1 MRHRVYG
8 RHRRRRAAPVNMVS
22 LRLNPTRAERDQ
34 FEHRAEGIISIM
46 LKRVAAAVG
55 ISLAA
60 LMGSPAQA
68 IESLALKVLGF
79 SPDGRYF
86 AFVQYG
92 GYGDHSSYIAETFV
106 IDTQRDRFVEGVP
119 IRVIVDMR
127 EENEN
132 EAEELQ
138 DLLKNAAKRS
148 AVVMSRYNISRPGT
162 RLVKVAEAKS
172 DEVLSGSDRPT
183 AGADAVTAKHQKI
196 GDLRLKLAAKE
207 LPWSKASKLGPHK
220 EAGSCAK
227 EVDWANGV
235 GFRLT
240 LEQGGR
246 ETVLND
252 DKTIPA
258 SRHCVLGYG
267 IAEVHAFDR
276 PDGKVTLAVLLGMDQ
291 RGFEGNDRVFLAV
304 TKVLDAPR

>member
-1 MRHRVYG
+1 
-8 RHRRRRAAPVNMVS
+8 
-22 LRLNPTRAERDQ
+22 LNPNRAVSDQ
-34 FEHRAEGIISIM
+34 FEHQARGTISIM
-46 LKRVAAAVG
+46 LKRVAAAVA

-68 IESLALKVLGF
+68 IESLAVKVLGF

-106 IDTQRDRFVEGVP
+106 IDTQRDRFVESVP
-119 IRVIVDMR
+119 IRLIVDMR

-138 DLLKNAAKRS
+138 DLLKNATKRS
-148 AVVMSRYNISRPGT
+148 AALMSRYNISKPGT
-162 RLVKVAEAKS
+162 RLVKVAETKS

-183 AGADAVTAKHQKI
+183 AGSAEVTAKHPKI
-196 GDLRLKLAAKE
+196 GDLLLKLAAKE

-227 EVDWANGV
+227 ELDWTKGA

-240 LEQGGR
+240 LEQAGR

-252 DKTIPA
+252 DKSIPS
-258 SRHCVLGYG
+258 SRHCALGYG

-276 PDGKVTLAVLLGMDQ
+276 PDGKVSLAVLLGMDQ

-304 TKVLDAPR
+304 TKVLGGGR